1 VTHNGSVIFDV
12 DGTLIRERTVCEV
25 IASRIGK
32 SERMD
37 WLEKH
42 AGTPS
47 TSVDLPPNQSVIDAR
62 EEMADW
68 YIEAGREAV
77 DTFLPHVTWAEGAH
91 AGVKSL
97 IDNGFLVAIA
107 SLTRSFG
114 VERIAADLGI
124 NELTATHLDWD
135 SKQIAHQFAEDKAK
149 YLQQMVAKYNISSE
163 RVWAVGDSGGDVPML
178 KAAGRG
184 VFVGD
189 SDPEIP
195 GVVHLPAGG
204 IDAVAELVL
213 DAVG

>member
-1 VTHNGSVIFDV
+1 MIYNGLVIFDV

-47 TSVDLPPNQSVIDAR
+47 TSIDLPPNQSVIDAR

-77 DTFLPHVTWAEGAH
+77 DSFLPHVTWASGAH

-97 IDNGFLVAIA
+97 IDAGWLVAIA
-107 SLTRSFG
+107 SLTWSFG
-114 VERIAADLGI
+114 VQRITADLGI
-124 NELTATHLDWD
+124 TELTAPTLDWD
-135 SKQIAHQFAEDKAK
+135 SKQIDHMFAEDKAK
-149 YLQQMVAKYNISSE
+149 YLQQMVAKHNISSD
-163 RVWAVGDSGGDVPML
+163 RVWAVGDSGGDIPML
-178 KAAGRG
+178 KASSRG
-184 VFVGD
+184 VFVGY
-189 SDPEIP
+189 SDPQIP
-195 GVVHLPAGG
+195 GVVHMPAGG
-204 IDAVAELVL
+204 IDAVAELIL
-213 DAVG
+213 AAS

>member
-1 VTHNGSVIFDV
+1 MSYRGLVIFDV

-37 WLEKH
+37 WLEKN

-47 TSVDLPPNQSVIDAR
+47 TSIDLPPNQSVIDAR

-77 DTFLPHVTWAEGAH
+77 DSFLPHVTWAEGAH

-107 SLTRSFG
+107 SLTWSFG

-124 NELTATHLDWD
+124 SELTATLLDWD
-135 SKQIAHQFAEDKAK
+135 SKQITHQFAEDKAR
-149 YLQQMVAKYNISSE
+149 YLQRIAVKHQIPADQ
-163 RVWAVGDSGGDVPML
+163 VWAVGDSGGDVPML

-189 SDPEIP
+189 SDPQIP
-195 GVVHLPAGG
+195 CVAHLPAGG
-204 IDAVAELVL
+204 IDAVAEHILNS
-213 DAVG
+213 AT